1 MIDMFDLKGKN
12 AMITGASQGLGKGMA
27 IGLAKAGAN
36 IIIVDL
42 KVPSEVIKEIKS
54 YNVDCYGYEFNL
66 RDFDS
71 YDSLIEKINNE
82 CGHIDILINNAGVQK
97 RSKSEEFPR
106 DDWEFVMDIN
116 CNAVFYMCQK
126 VGKLMLEKGYGK
138 IINMASMLSFQG
150 GYTVPAYA
158 AAKGAVATFTKSL
171 SNEWASRGVNVNC
184 IAPGY
189 MATTMNTQIIDD
201 KNRNKQILER
211 IPANRW
217 GKPEDLAGTAV
228 FLSSHASDYINGY
241 IIAVD
246 GGWLGR

>member
-1 MIDMFDLKGKN
+1 MDIFSLKGKN

-36 IIIVDL
+36 VIIVDL
-42 KVPSEVIKEIKS
+42 KVPNEVIEEIKQ
-54 YNVDCYGYEFNL
+54 YNVNCYGYEFDL
-66 RDFDS
+66 RDFNS
-71 YDSLIEKINNE
+71 YENLISKITKE
-82 CGHIDILINNAGVQK
+82 CGDINILINNAGVQK
-97 RSKSEEFPR
+97 RHKSEEFPKE
-106 DDWEFVMDIN
+106 DWEFVMDIN

-201 KNRNKQILER
+201 EDRNKQILGR

-228 FLSSHASDYINGY
+228 FLSSSASDYINGY
-241 IIAVD
+241 TIAVD